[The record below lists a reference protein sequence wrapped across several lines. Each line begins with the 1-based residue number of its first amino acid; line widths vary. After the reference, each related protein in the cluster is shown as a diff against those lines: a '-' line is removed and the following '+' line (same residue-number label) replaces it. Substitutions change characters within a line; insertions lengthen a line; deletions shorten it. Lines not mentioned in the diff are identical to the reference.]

1 MKFRTRNIDYRV
13 LNVDD
18 LPVRSE
24 SNYNQSREEVLDSV
38 KRIVEEYGFRDYFY
52 ENKYKIVFT
61 KEIDVGTV
69 CSDHLFLEF
78 TLYDPMI
85 HYGPVDIE
93 FRLDTTNHDKAGLY
107 LVVESRVPI
116 GTRNF
121 NQEIGYTDKYIKPTV
136 KAIMDCYNGKGSENL

>member
-13 LNVDD
+13 LNVDE

-24 SNYNQSREEVLDSV
+24 SDYTQSREEVLDSV
-38 KRIVEEYGFRDYFY
+38 KRIVEEHGFNSYFY

-61 KEIDVGTV
+61 KEIEKDT
-69 CSDHLFLEF
+69 DYPDRLFLMF

-93 FRLDTTNHDKAGLY
+93 FKLEATNYDRNGLY
-107 LVVESRVPI
+107 LVVESRAPI
-116 GTRNF
+116 GTRNL
-121 NQEIGYTDKYIKPTV
+121 NQEIGYTDKYIKPTI
-136 KAIMDCYNGKGSENL
+136 KAIIGSYNGKG

>member
-13 LNVDD
+13 LNPDELSISREGD
-18 LPVRSE
+18 
-24 SNYNQSREEVLDSV
+24 YTQSREEVLDSV
-38 KRIVEEYGFRDYFY
+38 KHTVEEYGFRDYFY

-61 KEIDVGTV
+61 KEIEKDTGYP
-69 CSDHLFLEF
+69 DRLYLMF

-93 FRLDTTNHDKAGLY
+93 FRLDATNHDKAGLY
-107 LVVESRVPI
+107 LVVESRAPI

-136 KAIMDCYNGKGSENL
+136 KAIMDCYNGKG

>member
-13 LNVDD
+13 LNVDE
-18 LPVRSE
+18 LPVRGE
-24 SNYNQSREEVLDSV
+24 SDYNQSREEVLGSV
-38 KRIVEEYGFRDYFY
+38 KRIVEECGFTSYFY

-61 KEIDVGTV
+61 QEIDKGT
-69 CSDHLFLEF
+69 DYPDRLFLMF

-93 FRLDTTNHDKAGLY
+93 FRLDATNHDKAGLY
-107 LVVESRVPI
+107 LVVESRAPI

-136 KAIMDCYNGKGSENL
+136 KAIMDCYNGKG

>member
-1 MKFRTRNIDYRV
+1 MKFRTRNIDYRI
-13 LNVDD
+13 LNVDE
-18 LPVRSE
+18 LPVLGE
-24 SNYNQSREEVLDSV
+24 SGYTQSREAVLDSV
-38 KRIVEEYGFRDYFY
+38 KRIVEEYGFTSYFY

-61 KEIDVGTV
+61 KEVDKDTDYP
-69 CSDHLFLEF
+69 DHLFLEF

-93 FRLDTTNHDKAGLY
+93 FRLDATNHDRAGLY
-107 LVVESRVPI
+107 LVVESRAPI

-136 KAIMDCYNGKGSENL
+136 KAIMDCYNGKGQ

>member
-1 MKFRTRNIDYRV
+1 MKFKTRNIEYRS
-13 LNVDD
+13 LHVDE
-18 LPVRSE
+18 LPVSRE
-24 SNYNQSREEVLDSV
+24 SDYTQSREEVLDSV

-61 KEIDVGTV
+61 KEVDVGTT
-69 CSDHLFLEF
+69 CSDRLFLMF

-93 FRLDTTNHDKAGLY
+93 FRLDATNYDRNGLY
-107 LVVESRVPI
+107 LVVESSAAI
-116 GTRNF
+116 GTHSL

-136 KAIMDCYNGKGSENL
+136 KAIMDSYNGKG

>member
-1 MKFRTRNIDYRV
+1 MKFRTRNIEYLV
-13 LNVDD
+13 LDVDE
-18 LPVRSE
+18 LPVRGE
-24 SNYNQSREEVLDSV
+24 SGYTQSREAVLDSV
-38 KRIVEEYGFRDYFY
+38 KHIVEEYGFTSYFF

-61 KEIDVGTV
+61 KEIDKGT
-69 CSDHLFLEF
+69 DYPDRLFLMF

-93 FRLDTTNHDKAGLY
+93 FRLDATNHDKAGLY
-107 LVVESRVPI
+107 LVVESRAPI

-136 KAIMDCYNGKGSENL
+136 KAIMDCYNGKGQ

>member
-1 MKFRTRNIDYRV
+1 MKFRTRNIDYRI
-13 LNVDD
+13 LDVDE
-18 LPVRSE
+18 LPVLGE
-24 SNYNQSREEVLDSV
+24 SGYTQSREAVLDSV
-38 KRIVEEYGFRDYFY
+38 KRIVEEYGFTSYFY

-61 KEIDVGTV
+61 KEIDKGT
-69 CSDHLFLEF
+69 DYPDRLFLMF

-93 FRLDTTNHDKAGLY
+93 FKLEATNYDRNGLY
-107 LVVESRVPI
+107 LVVESRAPI

>member
-13 LNVDD
+13 LNVDE
-18 LPVRSE
+18 LPVRGE
-24 SNYNQSREEVLDSV
+24 SDYNQSREEVLDSV
-38 KRIVEEYGFRDYFY
+38 KRIVEEYGFTSYFY

-61 KEIDVGTV
+61 KEIDKGT
-69 CSDHLFLEF
+69 DYPDRLFLMF
-78 TLYDPMI
+78 TLYDPMV

-93 FRLDTTNHDKAGLY
+93 FRLDATNHDKAGLY
-107 LVVESRVPI
+107 LVVESRAPI

-136 KAIMDCYNGKGSENL
+136 KAIMDCYNEKGQ

>member
-13 LNVDD
+13 LNVDE

-24 SNYNQSREEVLDSV
+24 SDYNQSREEVLGSV
-38 KRIVEEYGFRDYFY
+38 KRIVEEHGFRDYFY

-69 CSDHLFLEF
+69 CSDHLFLMF

-93 FRLDTTNHDKAGLY
+93 FKLEATNYDRNGLY
-107 LVVESRVPI
+107 LVVESRAPI

-136 KAIMDCYNGKGSENL
+136 KAIMDSYSGKG

>member
-1 MKFRTRNIDYRV
+1 MKFRTRNIDYRI
-13 LNVDD
+13 LNVDELSINREGD
-18 LPVRSE
+18 
-24 SNYNQSREEVLDSV
+24 YTQSREEVLDSV
-38 KRIVEEYGFRDYFY
+38 KRIVEEHGFRDYFY

-69 CSDHLFLEF
+69 CSDRLFLMF

-93 FRLDTTNHDKAGLY
+93 FRLDATNYDRNGLY
-107 LVVESRVPI
+107 LVVESRAPI
-116 GTRNF
+116 GSRNF

-136 KAIMDCYNGKGSENL
+136 KAIMDSYNRKGQ

>member
-13 LNVDD
+13 LNVDE
-18 LPVRSE
+18 LPVRGE
-24 SNYNQSREEVLDSV
+24 SDYNQSREEVLDSV
-38 KRIVEEYGFRDYFY
+38 KRIVEEYGFTSYFY

-61 KEIDVGTV
+61 QEIDKGT
-69 CSDHLFLEF
+69 DYPDRLFLMF

-93 FRLDTTNHDKAGLY
+93 FRLDATNHDKAGLY
-107 LVVESRVPI
+107 LVVESRAPI

-136 KAIMDCYNGKGSENL
+136 KAIVDCYNGKGQ

>member
-13 LNVDD
+13 LNPDELSINREGD
-18 LPVRSE
+18 
-24 SNYNQSREEVLDSV
+24 YIQSREAVLDSV
-38 KRIVEEYGFRDYFY
+38 KHIVEEFGFRDYFY

-61 KEIDVGTV
+61 KEIDKGT
-69 CSDHLFLEF
+69 DYPDRLFLMF

-93 FRLDTTNHDKAGLY
+93 FKLEATNYDRNGLY
-107 LVVESRVPI
+107 LVVESRAPI
-116 GTRNF
+116 GSRSF

-136 KAIMDCYNGKGSENL
+136 KAIMDCYNGKGQ

>member
-1 MKFRTRNIDYRV
+1 MKFRTRNIDYRI
-13 LNVDD
+13 LNVDELSISREGD
-18 LPVRSE
+18 
-24 SNYNQSREEVLDSV
+24 YTQSREEVLGSV
-38 KRIVEEYGFRDYFY
+38 KRIVEEHGFSDYFY

-61 KEIDVGTV
+61 KEIDVGTDY
-69 CSDHLFLEF
+69 SDRLFLMF

-93 FRLDTTNHDKAGLY
+93 FRLDATNHDKAGLY

-136 KAIMDCYNGKGSENL
+136 KAIMGSYSGKG

>member
-13 LNVDD
+13 LNPDELSINREGD
-18 LPVRSE
+18 
-24 SNYNQSREEVLDSV
+24 YTQSREAVLDSV
-38 KRIVEEYGFRDYFY
+38 KHIVEEHGFRDYFY

-61 KEIDVGTV
+61 KDIEKDT
-69 CSDHLFLEF
+69 DYPDRLFLMF

-93 FRLDTTNHDKAGLY
+93 FRLDATNYDRNGLY
-107 LVVESRVPI
+107 LVVESRAPI

-136 KAIMDCYNGKGSENL
+136 KAIMDCYNGKGQ

>member
-1 MKFRTRNIDYRV
+1 MKFKTRNIDYRD
-13 LNVDD
+13 LYLDE
-18 LPVRSE
+18 LPVRNE
-24 SNYNQSREEVLDSV
+24 SDYTQSREEVLDSV

-61 KEIDVGTV
+61 KEIDKGTE
-69 CSDHLFLEF
+69 SPDRLFLMF

-93 FRLDTTNHDKAGLY
+93 FRLDATNHDKAGLY
-107 LVVESRVPI
+107 LVVESRAPI

-136 KAIMDCYNGKGSENL
+136 KAIMDCYNGKGQ

>member
-13 LNVDD
+13 LNVDE
-18 LPVRSE
+18 LPVRGE
-24 SNYNQSREEVLDSV
+24 SDYNQSREAVLDSV
-38 KRIVEEYGFRDYFY
+38 KRIVESFGFSDYFY

-69 CSDHLFLEF
+69 CSDRLFLMF

-93 FRLDTTNHDKAGLY
+93 FRLGATNHDKAGLY
-107 LVVESRVPI
+107 LVVESRAPI

-136 KAIMDCYNGKGSENL
+136 KAIMDCYNGKGQ

>member
-13 LNVDD
+13 LNVDK
-18 LPVRSE
+18 LPVLGE
-24 SNYNQSREEVLDSV
+24 SDYNQSREAVLDSV
-38 KRIVEEYGFRDYFY
+38 KRIVEEHGFRDYFY
-52 ENKYKIVFT
+52 ENKYRIVFT
-61 KEIDVGTV
+61 KDIEKDTGTP
-69 CSDHLFLEF
+69 DRLFLMF

-93 FRLDTTNHDKAGLY
+93 FRLDATNHDKAGLY
-107 LVVESRVPI
+107 LVVESRAPI

-136 KAIMDCYNGKGSENL
+136 KAIMDCYNGKGQ

>member
-13 LNVDD
+13 LSVDE
-18 LPVRSE
+18 LPVRGE
-24 SNYNQSREEVLDSV
+24 SDYTQSREAVLDSV

-52 ENKYKIVFT
+52 ENKYKIVFI
-61 KEIDVGTV
+61 KEIEKDTV
-69 CSDHLFLEF
+69 NPDCLFLMF

-93 FRLDTTNHDKAGLY
+93 FRLDATNHDKAGLY
-107 LVVESRVPI
+107 LVVESRAPI

-136 KAIMDCYNGKGSENL
+136 KAIMDCYNGKGQ

>member
-13 LNVDD
+13 LSVDEP
-18 LPVRSE
+18 PVRGE
-24 SNYNQSREEVLDSV
+24 SDYTQSREAVLDSV
-38 KRIVEEYGFRDYFY
+38 KRIVEEHGFRDYFY
-52 ENKYKIVFT
+52 GNKYKIVFI
-61 KEIDVGTV
+61 KEIEKDTV
-69 CSDHLFLEF
+69 NPDRLFLMF

-93 FRLDTTNHDKAGLY
+93 FRLDATNYDKAGLY
-107 LVVESRVPI
+107 LVVESRAPI

-136 KAIMDCYNGKGSENL
+136 KAIMDCYNGKGQ

>member
-1 MKFRTRNIDYRV
+1 MKFRTRNIDYRI
-13 LNVDD
+13 LNVDK
-18 LPVRSE
+18 LPVLGE
-24 SNYNQSREEVLDSV
+24 SGYTQSREAVLDSV
-38 KRIVEEYGFRDYFY
+38 KRIVEEPGFTSYFY

-61 KEIDVGTV
+61 KEVDKGT
-69 CSDHLFLEF
+69 DYPDRLFLMF

-93 FRLDTTNHDKAGLY
+93 FRLDATNHDRNGLY
-107 LVVESRVPI
+107 LVVESRAPI

-136 KAIMDCYNGKGSENL
+136 KAIMGCYNGKGQ

>member
-13 LNVDD
+13 LSVDE
-18 LPVRSE
+18 LSINRE
-24 SNYNQSREEVLDSV
+24 GEYTQSREEVLGSV
-38 KRIVEEYGFRDYFY
+38 KHIVEGFGFRDYFY
-52 ENKYKIVFT
+52 KDKYSIVFT
-61 KEIDVGTV
+61 QEIDKDTDYP
-69 CSDHLFLEF
+69 DHLFLEF

-93 FRLDTTNHDKAGLY
+93 FRLDATNYDRNGLY
-107 LVVESRVPI
+107 LVVESRAPI

-136 KAIMDCYNGKGSENL
+136 KAIMDCYNGKG